1 MNPTVREAR
10 DGDSDGM
17 IALLAGVYAEYP
29 GFVLDVDA
37 DEPGLRAVASHFAS
51 CGGRA
56 WVAEADGR
64 IVGSAAFRRAED
76 AAVVTLH
83 YLYVERAAR
92 GHGLA
97 TRLLGLVEDAARACG
112 AGAIEL
118 WTDIHFADAHRL
130 YERLGFRRSPGRR
143 TLEDASRSV
152 EFHYRKALA

>member
-10 DGDSDGM
+10 DGDSDGV
-17 IALLAGVYAEYP
+17 IALLTGVYAEYP

-51 CGGRA
+51 RGGCA

-76 AAVVTLH
+76 AAIA

-97 TRLLGLVEDAARACG
+97 TKLVGLIEDAARACG
-112 AGAIEL
+112 AAAIEL
-118 WTDIHFADAHRL
+118 WTDIQFVDAHRL
-130 YERLGFRRSPGRR
+130 YERLGFLRSPGRR